1 MDIATKTVH
10 AEVKLKQGGQLHC
23 IAPSSSGR
31 WRLTKIICEVY
42 KCTFGGVTSGS
53 TICTSS
59 RCSSTSTSTGRSVVC
74 SQLKWI
80 GCLGS
85 EERGTQAAV
94 FLNLSRTRDKNK
106 YVMYEKYLKNLVL

>member
-1 MDIATKTVH
+1 MPKQ
-10 AEVKLKQGGQLHC
+10 VKLKEEDSSIALLLHPAHFQEAHHAALH
-23 IAPSSSGR
+23 IN
-31 WRLTKIICEVY
+31 
-42 KCTFGGVTSGS
+42 
-53 TICTSS
+53 
-59 RCSSTSTSTGRSVVC
+59 SSTDRSVVC